1 MIYLVSA
8 CQKLFEST
16 EYKQLSIE
24 DSLAMINSWGI
35 IQYDSETS
43 GRDCHLCDL
52 LCAQFG
58 NDATDARIVVDCTTV
73 DIKLYK
79 EALETKWVV
88 GQNLKFDL
96 QFLYNY
102 GIIPR
107 KVYDTMI
114 VEQLLYL
121 GYPSGVISYALN
133 AIAERRLGV
142 NIDKT
147 VRGEI
152 IWRGL
157 DERVIIYAAGD
168 VTYLEKIMRSQL
180 EDCRKKD
187 CLIGARLEC
196 DFVPVIAYLEWCGIK
211 LDEDKW
217 KAKMA
222 KDSKCLQSAK
232 IALDEFVTSNEKLKN
247 YYHVNLQGDLFGG
260 FSDKPICNINWSS

>member
-8 CQKLFEST
+8 QQKLFEST

-35 IQYDSETS
+35 IQYDSETG
-43 GRDCHLCDL
+43 GRDCHLCEL

-79 EALETKWVV
+79 EALETKWVI

-114 VEQLLYL
+114 VEQLLHL

-157 DERVIIYAAGD
+157 DERVIIYAAL
-168 VTYLEKIMRSQL
+168 TF
-180 EDCRKKD
+180 
-187 CLIGARLEC
+187 GAE
-196 DFVPVIAYLEWCGIK
+196 I
-211 LDEDKW
+211 
-217 KAKMA
+217 
-222 KDSKCLQSAK
+222 
-232 IALDEFVTSNEKLKN
+232 
-247 YYHVNLQGDLFGG
+247 
-260 FSDKPICNINWSS
+260 